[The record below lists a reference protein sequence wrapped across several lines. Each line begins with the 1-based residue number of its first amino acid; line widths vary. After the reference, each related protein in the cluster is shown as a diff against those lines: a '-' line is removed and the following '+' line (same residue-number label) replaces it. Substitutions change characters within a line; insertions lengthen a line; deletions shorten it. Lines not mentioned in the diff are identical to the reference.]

1 MSFKPWQ
8 KVLFITLAAMLF
20 AALALYVVRQAVDL
34 SRDLS
39 EHLTWMLPAGLVV
52 LALAGVLVWTFSRKP
67 LEKTAKPIDRQT
79 VEDDIVRA
87 ENMGIDVTEL
97 RRALEEME
105 RRRKGQVLSLAVF
118 GSVNTG
124 KSSLVQA
131 LTGNADIRKSPASGT
146 TGEVGRYEWTQF
158 GGYRVRL
165 SDVPGRFEYDNPQR
179 AEDAWNEAMG
189 ADLIVYVTDA
199 DLTREQVEDVEKLA
213 QSGKPL
219 VVTLNKVDLYDEE
232 EIGLILASIR
242 ARLVGVPG
250 EPAVAAVHSGG
261 KRKVVT
267 QDAEGR
273 ERESWRDIPPDL
285 SELSAHAAS
294 LLSHDP
300 ERLIGLADTVF
311 IGHLHRRVREAVE
324 ERRRELAFGVINEY
338 SRAAVIASMAAV
350 VPGIE
355 VVLLSGIG
363 VKMVSKINDLY
374 GSPLSGGRIEVLL
387 RATVEQFSDVGKLSL
402 VIGGNVLKAFPG
414 IGTVAGGV
422 LHAVVYG
429 LVTRGVGRTLQ
440 QTLAERETFSEDAFF
455 AQLRQNIERL
465 PSKEDFVK
473 LLHIARNSPRD
484 EAPDRIDPS

>member
-1 MSFKPWQ
+1 M
-8 KVLFITLAAMLF
+8 
-20 AALALYVVRQAVDL
+20 
-34 SRDLS
+34 
-39 EHLTWMLPAGLVV
+39 
-52 LALAGVLVWTFSRKP
+52 
-67 LEKTAKPIDRQT
+67 
-79 VEDDIVRA
+79 EDDIARA

-97 RRALEEME
+97 RRALKEME
-105 RRRKGQVLSLAVF
+105 RRREGQVLSLAVF

-131 LTGNADIRKSPASGT
+131 LTGHADIRKSPASGT

-311 IGHLHRRVREAVE
+311 IGHLHRRVRESVE
-324 ERRRELAFGVINEY
+324 ERRHELAFGVIDEY

-363 VKMVSKINDLY
+363 VKNGLENQQLVRLSAQRWAHRVAVACHGRAVQRCGQAVAGDRRQHSEGVSGVRHRRWRRAARRGVWSRDPWRGTLLATDSRRA
-374 GSPLSGGRIEVLL
+374 GDVQRGRLF
-387 RATVEQFSDVGKLSL
+387 RATSAKHRTTSFE
-402 VIGGNVLKAFPG
+402 
-414 IGTVAGGV
+414 
-422 LHAVVYG
+422 
-429 LVTRGVGRTLQ
+429 RGF
-440 QTLAERETFSEDAFF
+440 RETASHRPEF
-455 AQLRQNIERL
+455 
-465 PSKEDFVK
+465 PS
-473 LLHIARNSPRD
+473 RRSTG
-484 EAPDRIDPS
+484 